1 MTVPGDG
8 SRASHE
14 APTSVRLAG
23 LVLVVEAAGLVLLG
37 AVDLAKV
44 VTGSPRSTVF
54 AVVAAGLAVG
64 TAGVLLL
71 LSRALRRLR
80 GWAYTPTIVLQLLAL
95 PVGYSLAVQAG
106 LWAYGGPVLLLA
118 LGELAALIAPSSRRT
133 LGPG

>member
-1 MTVPGDG
+1 M
-8 SRASHE
+8 
-14 APTSVRLAG
+14 RLAG

-44 VTGSPRSTVF
+44 VTGSPRSGVL
-54 AVVAAGLAVG
+54 AVVAAGLAMG
-64 TAGVLLL
+64 TGGVLLL

-95 PVGYSLAVQAG
+95 PVGYSLAVQAR

-118 LGELAALIAPSSRRT
+118 LGELAALIAPSSRRV